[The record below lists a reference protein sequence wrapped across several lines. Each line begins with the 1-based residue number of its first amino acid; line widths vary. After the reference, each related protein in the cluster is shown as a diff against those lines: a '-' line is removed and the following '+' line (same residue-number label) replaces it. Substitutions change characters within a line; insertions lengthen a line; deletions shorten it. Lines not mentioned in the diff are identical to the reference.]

1 MFVSTYYHCGVAD
14 HIRPNFY
21 YFNLNDRNLMLPI
34 KPRQQKIVMD
44 LKMHLWPIDS
54 DVLPTKE
61 KFPHT
66 FVLLVPRNQINV
78 VW

>member
-1 MFVSTYYHCGVAD
+1 
-14 HIRPNFY
+14 
-21 YFNLNDRNLMLPI
+21 MLPI
-34 KPRQQKIVMD
+34 EPRQQKIVMD
-44 LKMHLWPIDS
+44 LKMHLWPLDS